1 MTSILQKDQ
10 DHEQEKNEKLSQ
22 IGRDKGDMTN
32 AICFPGLDSWTE
44 KRN

>member
-1 MTSILQKDQ
+1 MIDKYSSKGSRSWTRK
-10 DHEQEKNEKLSQ
+10 EWETVT
-22 IGRDKGDMTN
+22 GRDKGDMTN